1 MLVARPM
8 AEVLSLI
15 DSSGCLAVEIK
26 RLMWVAFPHP
36 Y

>member
-1 MLVARPM
+1 MGLKEHMLVARLL

-26 RLMWVAFPHP
+26 RLM
-36 Y
+36 